1 MEQKKMARGAI
12 FALLVLAQVTY
23 AQVTV
28 GGKVGYSIG
37 RIADNSDNIYTEDFE
52 STDGIDFG
60 ATVEYKISE
69 LFSLQAEIL
78 YTQRGGERDGL
89 QPIPTDNLE
98 GALVENG
105 LTLEALN
112 QLVQL
117 QGRGPVTNADPLYA
131 EFNNV
136 SELEYIEI
144 PVLAKF
150 GWGTDWRF
158 YVEGGPYVG
167 FLISAT
173 QVTSGDSQF
182 FLDSNGNQPLGVPN
196 PFYDPND
203 PSFGPPFIPLPEQ
216 SFDAS
221 TDVKDDLN
229 STNFGIHAGA
239 GLIRK
244 LNEHHQVYL
253 GFRGSYGFQSLQ
265 KDSTFG
271 ESKIGGLVF
280 SLGYAYTL

>member
-1 MEQKKMARGAI
+1 MEQKQMVRGAL
-12 FALLVLAQVTY
+12 FAFLILTQMTFAQITI
-23 AQVTV
+23 

-60 ATVEYKISE
+60 ATVEFGISE
-69 LFSLQAEIL
+69 LFSIQGEIL
-78 YTQRGGERDGL
+78 YTQRGGKRNGL

-98 GALVENG
+98 SALAENG

-131 EFNNV
+131 DFNNT

-144 PVLAKF
+144 PILAKF

-167 FLISAT
+167 FLIGAN
-173 QVTSGDSQF
+173 QITSGDSQF
-182 FLDSNGNQPLGVPN
+182 FLDSNGNTPLGVPN
-196 PFYDPND
+196 PFYNPEDPA
-203 PSFGPPFIPLPEQ
+203 FGPPFIPLPEQ
-216 SFDAS
+216 SFDAT

-244 LNEHHQVYL
+244 FNDKHQVYL

-265 KDSTFG
+265 KNEEFG
-271 ESKIGGLVF
+271 ESKIGALVF

>member
-1 MEQKKMARGAI
+1 M
-12 FALLVLAQVTY
+12 
-23 AQVTV
+23 
-28 GGKVGYSIG
+28 
-37 RIADNSDNIYTEDFE
+37 
-52 STDGIDFG
+52 
-60 ATVEYKISE
+60 
-69 LFSLQAEIL
+69 
-78 YTQRGGERDGL
+78 
-89 QPIPTDNLE
+89 
-98 GALVENG
+98 
-105 LTLEALN
+105 N

-131 EFNNV
+131 EFDNT

-150 GWGTDWRF
+150 GWGTDWRL

-173 QVTSGDSQF
+173 QITSGDSQF
-182 FLDSNGNQPLGVPN
+182 FLDSSGNTPLGVPN
-196 PFYDPND
+196 PFYNPEDPQ
-203 PSFGPPFIPLPEQ
+203 FGPPFIPLPEQ

-229 STNFGIHAGA
+229 STVFGFHGGA

-253 GFRGSYGFQSLQ
+253 GVRFSYGFTTLQ
-265 KDSTFG
+265 KNEEFG
-271 ESKIGGLVF
+271 ESNIGGLVF

>member
-1 MEQKKMARGAI
+1 MEQKKMVRGLF
-12 FALLVLAQVTY
+12 FALLILTQVTY

-60 ATVEYKISE
+60 ATVEYRISE
-69 LFSLQAEIL
+69 LFSLQGEIL
-78 YTQRGGERDGL
+78 YTQRGGIREGL

-98 GALVENG
+98 GALEDND
-105 LTLEALN
+105 LSLEQLN

-117 QGRGPVTNADPLYA
+117 QGRGPVTNSDPLYA
-131 EFNNV
+131 EFNNT

-144 PVLAKF
+144 PILAKF
-150 GWGTDWRF
+150 GWGDEWRF

-167 FLISAT
+167 FLIGAT

-182 FLDSNGNQPLGVPN
+182 FLDSSGNTPLGVPN
-196 PFYDPND
+196 PFYNPED

-229 STNFGIHAGA
+229 DTNFGIHAGA

-253 GFRGSYGFQSLQ
+253 GFRGSYGFTSLQ
-265 KDSTFG
+265 KNEEFG